1 MRKDSSLKIEELD
14 EEDKFKKI
22 RFSPDPTDVMSDF
35 SDK

>member
-1 MRKDSSLKIEELD
+1 MKVDGFERIEKLYA
-14 EEDKFKKI
+14 EDKFKKI